1 MVAVTAGWE
10 AAPGYLRHSD
20 GVPAQLV
27 RFALVGGAANVVYF
41 ALFVLLRPEGLMTA
55 NVVAATVSTALA
67 TELHR
72 RVTFGAGDRTNWLA
86 AQWESGGLAIAGLLA
101 SSAALAALNVA
112 FPGASSVLAG
122 GFAIAVSAAVG
133 GVRFVLL
140 RGWIFA

>member
-1 MVAVTAGWE
+1 MVAITAGWDV
-10 AAPGYLRHSD
+10 APGYLRHSD

-41 ALFVLLRPEGLMTA
+41 ALFVLLRPEGLLTA
-55 NVVAATVSTALA
+55 NLVAAAVSTALA

-72 RVTFGAGDRTNWLA
+72 RVTFGAADRTNWLA
-86 AQWESGGLAIAGLLA
+86 AQWESGGIAIAGLLT

-112 FPGASSVLAG
+112 FPAASSALAAVY
-122 GFAIAVSAAVG
+122 AIAVSAAVG
-133 GVRFVLL
+133 GVRFLLL